1 MGIPKL
7 NRFLLN
13 TCSDNSIKKKHMS
26 AFSGKT
32 VVVDASIYMYKFT
45 GYNALIENMY
55 LLITTLKYYKITPI
69 FVFDGKPPPEK
80 KDTLRLR
87 KLDKQTAETKC
98 AELKTELSAMT
109 ENDPDRDELVI
120 AIEKLKRQFIR
131 INQRDID
138 SVKKLIQS
146 CGVTYYDAP
155 GEADLLCAQ
164 LVIAKLAWAC
174 LSDDM
179 DLLIYGCTRVMRH
192 VSLLNH
198 TVIFYNINGIL
209 RELAMPLD
217 HFREV
222 TVISGTDYNSSGSA
236 TLSTTLKHYKEYKS
250 SQLID
255 RSFYEWLV
263 DNTDYIKDY
272 ENLKHVCEMFL
283 ISDDDII
290 TTEPQRSKCDRT
302 KMIELLEPHG
312 FVFVS

>member
-13 TCSDNSIKKKHMS
+13 ACSENSIKKKHMS

-32 VVVDASIYMYKFT
+32 VVVDASIYMYKFS
-45 GYNALIENMY
+45 GYNALVENMY
-55 LLITTLKYYKITPI
+55 LLVNTFKYYKITPI
-69 FVFDGKPPPEK
+69 FVFDGKPPSEK

-98 AELKTELSAMT
+98 AELKSELSAMA
-109 ENDPDRDELVI
+109 ENDPDRAELAI

-138 SVKKLIQS
+138 SVKQLLQT

-155 GEADLLCAQ
+155 GEADQLCAQ
-164 LVIAKLAWAC
+164 LVISKIAWAC

-192 VSLLNH
+192 ISLLNH

-209 RELAMPLD
+209 RELAMPLN

-236 TLSTTLKHYKEYKS
+236 TLSTTLKHYSSYKS
-250 SQLID
+250 SPLID
-255 RSFYEWLV
+255 GSFYEWLV
-263 DNTDYIKDY
+263 ENTDYIKDY

-283 ISDDDII
+283 IPDDDII
-290 TTEPQRSKCDRT
+290 ATEPHRSKCDRT

>member
-1 MGIPKL
+1 
-7 NRFLLN
+7 
-13 TCSDNSIKKKHMS
+13 
-26 AFSGKT
+26 
-32 VVVDASIYMYKFT
+32 
-45 GYNALIENMY
+45 
-55 LLITTLKYYKITPI
+55 
-69 FVFDGKPPPEK
+69 
-80 KDTLRLR
+80 
-87 KLDKQTAETKC
+87 LDKQTAEKKC
-98 AELKTELSAMT
+98 AELKSELSAMA
-109 ENDPDRDELVI
+109 ENDPDRAELTI

-138 SVKKLIQS
+138 SVKDLLQS

-155 GEADLLCAQ
+155 GEADQLCAQ
-164 LVIAKLAWAC
+164 LVISKVAWAC

-209 RELAMPLD
+209 RELAMPMN
-217 HFREV
+217 HFREI

-236 TLSTTLKHYKEYKS
+236 TLSNTLKHYTAYKS
-250 SQLID
+250 SNIID
-255 RSFYEWLV
+255 CSFYDWLMEQ
-263 DNTDYIKDY
+263 TDYIKDL

-283 ISDDDII
+283 ISDDEIVA
-290 TTEPQRSKCDRT
+290 TEPHKSKYNRT

>member
-13 TCSDNSIKKKHMS
+13 TCSENSIKKKHMS

-32 VVVDASIYMYKFT
+32 VVVDTSIYMYKFS

-55 LLITTLKYYKITPI
+55 LLVTTFKYYKITPI
-69 FVFDGKPPPEK
+69 FVFDGKSPSEK

-98 AELKTELSAMT
+98 IELKSELSAMA
-109 ENDPDRDELVI
+109 ENDPDRAELAI

-131 INQRDID
+131 INQRDTD
-138 SVKKLIQS
+138 SVKQLLQS

-155 GEADLLCAQ
+155 CEADQLCAQ
-164 LVIAKLAWAC
+164 LVISKVAWAC

-192 VSLLNH
+192 ISLLNH

-209 RELAMPLD
+209 RELAMPMD

-222 TVISGTDYNSSGSA
+222 TVISGTDYNSSGMA
-236 TLSTTLKHYKEYKS
+236 TLSNTLKHYNTYKS
-250 SQLID
+250 AELID
-255 RSFYEWLV
+255 CAFYDWLV
-263 DNTDYIKDY
+263 DNTDYIKDL
-272 ENLKHVCEMFL
+272 ENLKHVCNMFL
-283 ISDDDII
+283 ISDDGIV
-290 TTEPQRSKCDRT
+290 TTEPHKSKCDRPR
-302 KMIELLEPHG
+302 MIELLEPHG

>member
-13 TCSDNSIKKKHMS
+13 SCSENSIKKKHMS

-32 VVVDASIYMYKFT
+32 VVVDASIYMYKFS
-45 GYNALIENMY
+45 GYNALLENMY
-55 LLITTLKYYKITPI
+55 LLITTFKYYKIIPI
-69 FVFDGKPPPEK
+69 FVFDGKPPSEK

-87 KLDKQTAETKC
+87 KLDKQTAENKC
-98 AELKTELSAMT
+98 AELKLELSAMA
-109 ENDPDRDELVI
+109 ENDPDRAELAI

-138 SVKKLIQS
+138 SVKDLLQT

-155 GEADLLCAQ
+155 GEADQLCAQ
-164 LVIAKLAWAC
+164 LVISKVAWAC

-209 RELAMPLD
+209 RELAMPMD

-236 TLSTTLKHYKEYKS
+236 TLSATLKHYTAYKS
-250 SQLID
+250 SHLID
-255 RSFYEWLV
+255 CSFYDWLMEH
-263 DNTDYIKDY
+263 TDYIKDY

-283 ISDDDII
+283 ISDDEIVA
-290 TTEPQRSKCDRT
+290 TEPHRSKYNRT